1 MRRRRTLRTIALTA
15 ALGLGVWT
23 LAFTFTSA
31 SFSDGDI
38 LSAEAL
44 NSLLNDN
51 FAAVGT
57 ELDRLDNTKLTI
69 ASNGNVNRT
78 VRFRANSDS
87 AAVSIKN
94 SGSGHLLQA
103 LGSSGFGT
111 AITNNGD
118 ILLGPLSAEGAET
131 IRISAEEGTI
141 TNNVGSGLPLAFGT
155 VSQNGEKLG
164 GTSNW
169 EVQYLGAPAQHYRI
183 TINGVPYD
191 HNKHTLIATS
201 RSSSAPMIT
210 VSGVDNPNSD
220 GKAVVIPQNASG
232 NRVQAPFHFVI
243 WESVD

>member
-1 MRRRRTLRTIALTA
+1 MKRRVTLRTIALTA

-23 LAFTFTSA
+23 LAFTFTNA

-51 FAAVGT
+51 FAEAKS
-57 ELDRLDNTKLTI
+57 ELERLEDTKLTV
-69 ASNGNVNRT
+69 SNSGQVSRT
-78 VRFRANSDS
+78 ISFRANSGS

-94 SGSGHLLQA
+94 TGSGHLLQA

-118 ILLGPLSAEGAET
+118 ILLGPLTAEGNET

-141 TNNVGSGLPLAFGT
+141 TNSVGSGLPLAFGT
-155 VSQNGEKLG
+155 VASSGTRLG
-164 GTSNW
+164 GTTNW
-169 EVQYLGAPAQHYRI
+169 SAQYDPIAQHYRI

-191 HNKHTLIATS
+191 FNKHTLIATS
-201 RSSSAPMIT
+201 RSSTAPQISVNAT
-210 VSGVDNPNSD
+210 GNPTSD
-220 GKAVVIPQNASG
+220 GVAVVIPHNASG

-243 WESVD
+243 YDVVD

>member
-23 LAFTFTSA
+23 LAFTFTTA
-31 SFSDGDI
+31 SFNDGDI

-51 FAAVGT
+51 FAETKT
-57 ELDRLDNTKLTI
+57 ELERLEDTKLTV
-69 ASNGNVNRT
+69 SNSGQVSRT
-78 VRFRANSDS
+78 ISFRANSSS

-94 SGSGHLLQA
+94 SGTGHLLQA
-103 LGSSGFGT
+103 LGGTGFGT

-155 VSQNGEKLG
+155 VASDGTKLG
-164 GTSNW
+164 GTTNW
-169 EVQYLGAPAQHYRI
+169 DVEYHGPSQHYRI

-201 RSSSAPMIT
+201 RSHNAPMIT
-210 VSGVDNPNSD
+210 VNAIGHPAVD
-220 GKAVVIPQNASG
+220 GTAVVVPHNSTG
-232 NRVQAPFHFVI
+232 SRVQAPFHFVI
-243 WESVD
+243 YDIVD